1 MDGGRGAPLKGP
13 WNPGRKEGD
22 LGDGSRP
29 REGRREGALRR
40 PQASRE
46 VAKRPLCGEDP
57 LCDGRKRS

>member
-1 MDGGRGAPLKGP
+1 MKGP